1 MLSKSVGK
9 RQGSLFEDVEEEVN
23 SGNRREAKS
32 VYNVC
37 TVERFSVNLEA
48 RLGLKM
54 PISFSSCCPLPKKIS
69 DENGARKWLVQFRR

>member
-23 SGNRREAKS
+23 SGNRREDKS

-48 RLGLKM
+48 RLGLKNAN
-54 PISFSSCCPLPKKIS
+54 FLFKLLPLTK
-69 DENGARKWLVQFRR
+69 ENLR

>member
-48 RLGLKM
+48 RLGLKNAN
-54 PISFSSCCPLPKKIS
+54 FLFKLLPLTK
-69 DENGARKWLVQFRR
+69 ENLR